1 MEHPVEPDGEGDAYE
16 EENERLRKQFS
27 RQGVEHRAAGH
38 NQPVVH
44 RVVFYLRSDTEHGH
58 HEDEQHEESRK
69 DDVRE
74 IHIIVQP
81 RVVDGVGVNHDGL
94 QKGHRL
100 SFRSAF
106 GVEHRARGRPRS
118 EFRHRAHVA
127 IEQRAGHEVRIV
139 RVERNDGKLLPLR
152 LACGALRNIIEAVDV
167 SALHRFACLR
177 DVGILLLDARH
188 FESIEVACQGTRRGG
203 VVVVNQS
210 ERHVG
215 RQTFRHQAG
224 EENEAKQRSRNHAKP
239 IDGLRSHP
247 AQFATGY
254 F

>member
-1 MEHPVEPDGEGDAYE
+1 MPQGEKKRQSLQRWVHGHHGIRHAADAEGDDAPERGETQTHAEGGEHGKHEDTESLRSDDAQKHHQQHGRHTAMAGEMEHPIESDGEGDAYE

-38 NQPVVH
+38 DQPVVH
-44 RVVFYLRSDTEHGH
+44 RVVFHLRSDTEHGH

-74 IHIIVQP
+74 IHIIIQP

-106 GVEHRARGRPRS
+106 GIEHRARGRPRS

-139 RVERNDGKLLPLR
+139 RVE
-152 LACGALRNIIEAVDV
+152 
-167 SALHRFACLR
+167 
-177 DVGILLLDARH
+177 
-188 FESIEVACQGTRRGG
+188 
-203 VVVVNQS
+203 
-210 ERHVG
+210 
-215 RQTFRHQAG
+215 
-224 EENEAKQRSRNHAKP
+224 
-239 IDGLRSHP
+239 
-247 AQFATGY
+247 
-254 F
+254 